1 MINIDD
7 TVIDDF
13 VQRLEETAMIAIG
26 KTRIRRRF
34 NPRR

>member
-26 KTRIRRRF
+26 KT
-34 NPRR
+34 